1 MPAAARIFDATN
13 HPGMITRGSATV
25 LINWLPAARVTD
37 IHTCTMP
44 PPGGPHPANPIATGS
59 KTVLINALPAAR
71 KFDQTGCGATIMG
84 GSPNVQI
91 GG

>member
-1 MPAAARIFDATN
+1 
-13 HPGMITRGSATV
+13 MITKGSRTV
-25 LINWLPAARVTD
+25 LINWRPAARVTD

-44 PPGGPHPANPIATGS
+44 PTAGPHPPNPIATGS
-59 KTVLINALPAAR
+59 KTVLINGQPAAR
-71 KFDQTGCGATIMG
+71 KFDKTGCGATISG